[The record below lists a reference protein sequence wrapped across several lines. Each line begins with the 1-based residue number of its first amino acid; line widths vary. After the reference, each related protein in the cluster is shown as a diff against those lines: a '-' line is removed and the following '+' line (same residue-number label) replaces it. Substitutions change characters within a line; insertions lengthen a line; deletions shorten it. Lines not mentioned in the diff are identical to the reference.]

1 MVTVSYTKSG
11 KTSRRP
17 KPPESKTLMVTTRD
31 WRDGYGPGIC
41 GAPSDRKWTNNY
53 AKGRGSSHEGAE
65 PRAYEAS
72 EGYME

>member
-1 MVTVSYTKSG
+1 MATVSYTKSG
-11 KTSRRP
+11 KTSRQP

-41 GAPSDRKWTNNY
+41 GASSSRKWTNDY
-53 AKGRGSSHEGAE
+53 GKGRGSSYESAE
-65 PRAYEAS
+65 SAAYEAS